1 VRRADALERRLP
13 DGVMVLGAVP
23 GDPIAVRGPAAAVWE
38 LLETPA
44 SVAALVA
51 TLAEIARVEP
61 RTIVADVDVV
71 IDRLAA
77 SGAIEPV
84 P

>member
-1 VRRADALERRLP
+1 
-13 DGVMVLGAVP
+13 MVLGTMAA
-23 GDPIAVRGPAAAVWE
+23 DPIAVRGPAAAVWD

-44 SVAALVA
+44 SVAAIVGA
-51 TLAEIARVEP
+51 LAEIAQVEP
-61 RTIVADVDVV
+61 RTIAADVDVV
-71 IDRLAA
+71 IDRLAT